1 MERKLIPLRVFCRR
15 YAVGRTKAFALIK
28 DGSLPFRKIG
38 KKLVIPEDDAEAWAA
53 KLPAARQN
61 ISFDPN

>member
-15 YAVGRTKAFALIK
+15 YAVGRTKAFVLIK

-38 KKLVIPEDDAEAWAA
+38 RKLVILENDAEAWAA
-53 KLPAARQN
+53 KLPSARPN
-61 ISFDPN
+61 ISFDPD